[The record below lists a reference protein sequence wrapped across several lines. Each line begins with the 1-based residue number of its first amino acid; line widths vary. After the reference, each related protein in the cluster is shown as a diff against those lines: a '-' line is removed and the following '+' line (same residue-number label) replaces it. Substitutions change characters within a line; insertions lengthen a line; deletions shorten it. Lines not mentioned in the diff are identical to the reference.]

1 MRGFQGQNLKSPGPP
16 NSSIRYYV
24 PYMEIEI
31 LGRSWGGPYLGGP
44 RQIGWERWVLH
55 FSPCPMAKSAE
66 LVSFS
71 TEAPDLKTMVLRFSP
86 CPMGKS
92 ARRQGAS
99 SRIHINARIPGSKSK
114 ISRTRGQG
122 TQHPQILLNNQATFN
137 TFSPFPM
144 GKMQS
149 KQDRSRHRNSRAQ
162 AHQMA
167 PFPHAQW
174 ANRLISMMLTA
185 TPPNRPKPTR

>member
-1 MRGFQGQNLKSPGPP
+1 
-16 NSSIRYYV
+16 
-24 PYMEIEI
+24 
-31 LGRSWGGPYLGGP
+31 
-44 RQIGWERWVLH
+44 
-55 FSPCPMAKSAE
+55 MAKSAE
-66 LVSFS
+66 LMFFS

-122 TQHPQILLNNQATFN
+122 TQHPQILLNSQATFN

-149 KQDRSRHRNSRAQ
+149 KQDRPRHRNSRAQ
-162 AHQMA
+162 APQMA

-174 ANRLISMMLTA
+174 ANRPVSMTLIA
-185 TPPNRPKPTR
+185 TLPTSPQIHAVAFSPFLMGKMASPGRPMSAESGPRGPRIIKSNPRSQSFFPIPNGEIGRCP